1 MRENRRGGGKD
12 GRQMVVV
19 VPICKFCEE
28 PCSSLA
34 PLAPW
39 RGRCRG
45 GPLRL
50 LVPGPPPAPPL
61 PGPDLTPVKP
71 ERREGLNCKKKAA
84 QTTAGSSSIVV
95 SASDEAFGVPGSHL
109 QQHCDQQQLQVA
121 SLSAAGTSTFPLE
134 GAAVLPPLLGH
145 STDTSQQK
153 GKCPSSCCG
162 VWPVPEGAG

>member
-1 MRENRRGGGKD
+1 MPNPLFFEGHGRAVRGPAGRHTRGGGGSEKGPRGAWEGVWAGWCPDAPPRVAVLQRGIHRALAVGNSCIAAREPEGGGKD

-71 ERREGLNCKKKAA
+71 ERREGLNCKKTVEKSK
-84 QTTAGSSSIVV
+84 QKSR
-95 SASDEAFGVPGSHL
+95 
-109 QQHCDQQQLQVA
+109 
-121 SLSAAGTSTFPLE
+121 
-134 GAAVLPPLLGH
+134 PPSFLLVGR
-145 STDTSQQK
+145 
-153 GKCPSSCCG
+153 
-162 VWPVPEGAG
+162 